1 MRILFI
7 HLSFPGQYLH
17 LAPHLAALGHEVVA
31 LREATK
37 AEVRLPG
44 VRQITYAP
52 PLEPPE
58 TLAFEE
64 RVTLMSS
71 RRGASVAAS
80 VDELARS
87 GFRPDL
93 ICSHVA
99 AGLALFLK
107 DVVPSAKL
115 LAYCEFLRSP
125 RGNDGDFEMEF
136 MPSKALPFWL
146 RVVSGPDLSC
156 LALSDSAVTATHWQR
171 SQFPKQYSEHIEV
184 IHDGI
189 DTDVV
194 SVGQAHDEELV
205 TFAARGLEPHRGF
218 HIFMRSIPE
227 IQRRRPKARIVI
239 VGADEPTYSFN
250 LKSGLS
256 YREHMLQELDGKID
270 LSRVHFLGQIQF
282 HEHLALLRRST
293 VHVYLTYPFVLSW
306 SVLEA
311 MAAGCLVVGSRT
323 PPVEEVIEDGVNG
336 ILVDFFSPEEIAAE
350 VASAIQRHGELRPLR
365 DAARRTVLERYDLKR
380 VCLPAQVKLIEWV
393 AGLK

>member
-1 MRILFI
+1 MRILFV

-37 AEVRLPG
+37 LEVTLSG
-44 VRQITYAP
+44 VRQITYATP
-52 PLEPPE
+52 REPAE

-71 RRGASVAAS
+71 RRGASVAAR
-80 VDELARS
+80 VDEFARS

-115 LAYCEFLRSP
+115 LAYCEFLRRP
-125 RGNDGDFEMEF
+125 RGNDGDFDMEF
-136 MPSKALPFWL
+136 TPSKALPFWL
-146 RVVSGPDLSC
+146 RVVNGPDLSC
-156 LALSDSAVTATHWQR
+156 LALSDGAVSATYWQR
-171 SQFPKQYSEHIEV
+171 SQFPRQFSEHIEV

-189 DTDVV
+189 NTDAISAGEV
-194 SVGQAHDEELV
+194 HDEELV
-205 TFAARGLEPHRGF
+205 TFAARSLEPHRGF
-218 HIFMRSIPE
+218 HMFMRAIPE

-239 VGADEPTYSFN
+239 VGADEPSYSST

-270 LSRVHFLGQIQF
+270 LSRVHFLGQIPF
-282 HEHLALLRRST
+282 HEHLALMRRST

-311 MAAGCLVVGSRT
+311 MATGCLVVGSRT
-323 PPVEEVIEDGVNG
+323 PPVVEVIEDGVNG
-336 ILVDFFSPEEIAAE
+336 ILVDFFSPDEIAAK
-350 VASAIQRHGELRPLR
+350 VAYVIQRRGELRPLR
-365 DAARRTVLERYDLKR
+365 EAARRTVLERYDLKR
-380 VCLPAQVKLIEWV
+380 VCLPAQVKLVERIS
-393 AGLK
+393 GRK